1 MSVILIASRMC
12 KSNTSGAHLRDD
24 CLVPPRKI
32 EISVEQ
38 YICAVSLQ
46 VRVVRLSPAIYSKF
60 HPLKEY
66 SLSFT
71 ELSKRFHPLYLFHL
85 QQRSLNSVLYTYS
98 INRLH

>member
-32 EISVEQ
+32 DFSVEQ

-46 VRVVRLSPAIYSKF
+46 VRVVSSVETRRKLSTFYLGAATSIPMR
-60 HPLKEY
+60 
-66 SLSFT
+66 SFGLLT
-71 ELSKRFHPLYLFHL
+71 PPDWFGLWT
-85 QQRSLNSVLYTYS
+85 V
-98 INRLH
+98 